1 MTSNRRQVKKT
12 IMKGSFDKVKEEKKR
27 RVRDMKDM
35 SASQQKKVLAKERR
49 QKRRGEQGKLDEE
62 LGRLYQA
69 IIQVRHANA
78 QKGLGSGT
86 PSYKPHLDF
95 AGRTS

>member
-1 MTSNRRQVKKT
+1 MNKT
-12 IMKGSFDKVKEEKKR
+12 IRKGDFDKVKEEKKR
-27 RVRDMKDM
+27 RLRDMKDM

-69 IIQVRHANA
+69 IIQVR
-78 QKGLGSGT
+78 
-86 PSYKPHLDF
+86 PSI
-95 AGRTS
+95 